1 MLGQRS
7 PARHPLADPLLLMS
21 VVPFPGDALLDAPG
35 DGLLLSA
42 SGEAV
47 APRLHDVGTAAG
59 IWQAAAQAAQP
70 PAGISFG
77 AAVSASAS
85 VLRPDEQAL
94 AMPDAIYAERPQ
106 PFVRQAVELVDS
118 DAGEGFDVRSGSICL
133 LY

>member
-1 MLGQRS
+1 
-7 PARHPLADPLLLMS
+7 MS

-85 VLRPDEQAL
+85 VLTCSAFAPMSKRLRCPTRY
-94 AMPDAIYAERPQ
+94 MPR
-106 PFVRQAVELVDS
+106 VRNLSSVKLWSSWTRTPEKASTCTLRRSAASHSSTDS
-118 DAGEGFDVRSGSICL
+118 TRDG
-133 LY
+133 